1 MNELIPPAEGRVTI
15 YSTSWCV
22 WCDRAKSLFDRI
34 GVPHLDVNIELTDS
48 PRERLETISGRR
60 SVPQIFIGTAHVGG
74 FDDLVAL
81 EADGVLPALFEAAG
95 VAITT

>member
-1 MNELIPPAEGRVTI
+1 MNELTPPAEGRVTI

-22 WCDRAKSLFDRI
+22 WCDRAKNVFDGI
-34 GVPHLDVNIELTDS
+34 GVPYLDVNIELVDS

-60 SVPQIFIGTAHVGG
+60 SVPQIFIGRTHVGG

-81 EADGVLPALFEAAG
+81 ETDGVLPALFESEG
-95 VAITT
+95 ITVTT